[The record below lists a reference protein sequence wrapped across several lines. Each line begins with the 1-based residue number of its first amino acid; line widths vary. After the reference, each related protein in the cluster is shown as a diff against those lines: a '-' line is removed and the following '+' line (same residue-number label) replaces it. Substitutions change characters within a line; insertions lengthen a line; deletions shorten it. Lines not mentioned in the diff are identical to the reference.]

1 MKKNILLLIFIQ
13 LIFSQSFS
21 EFSFSGAKSM
31 GMAGAVVSNINDSE
45 SVFYN
50 PSGLA
55 NANKYSAIFGTSKLY
70 NLDFITHEFISI
82 SFPNKMAFSFQQL
95 STNSKGSFSSESS
108 SSVNLSNEELV
119 SFSQGF
125 NLLDDANSTLS
136 IGYNINALIFSQAGS
151 AGPNGDGTFGLPSS
165 KSTTFGIDLGV
176 HASLRDKIVFGAFI
190 KNINNPTIGRGS
202 SQSHFPR
209 KMDLGITY
217 NPFNDLYTTF
227 AFERILGADK
237 ISFRFG
243 AEYNLTNVLTVRS
256 GIQMNPNRFGFGLT
270 YNIRNI
276 ELSYGLLTH
285 SILSTSNV
293 VSIKV
298 NFEK

>member
-1 MKKNILLLIFIQ
+1 MNIYIVVLLCANF
-13 LIFSQSFS
+13 IFSQSFS
-21 EFSFSGAKSM
+21 NFSFIGSKSM
-31 GMAGAVVSNINDSE
+31 GMAGAVVSDIDDME

-50 PSGLA
+50 PSGLV
-55 NANKYSAIFGTSKLY
+55 NSDKYSIVFGSSNLY
-70 NLDFITHEFISI
+70 DLSFLNHEFLSV

-95 STNSKGSFSSESS
+95 STDSKGDFSSSN
-108 SSVNLSNEELV
+108 SVNLSTEEIITI
-119 SFSQGF
+119 SQGI
-125 NLLDDANSTLS
+125 NLLKDANSTLS
-136 IGYNINALIFSQAGS
+136 IGYNINALVFSQAGS
-151 AGPNGDGTFGLPSS
+151 AGPNGDGTFGLPAS
-165 KSTTFGIDLGV
+165 KSTTLGIDLGV
-176 HASLRDKIVFGAFI
+176 HASLRDKIIFGAFI

-217 NPFNDLYTTF
+217 NPFNALYTTF

-237 ISFRFG
+237 TSFRFG
-243 AEYNLTNVLTVRS
+243 AEYNLTNALTVRS
-256 GIQMNPNRFGFGLT
+256 GIQMSPNRFGFGLT

-285 SILSTSNV
+285 SILSISNV
-293 VSIKV
+293 MSIKV